1 MTKNYILILKVSCL
15 LLLNHVSQTLANKDT
30 NSLRLLSDEP
40 ELKITNFFQL
50 KKQDGRL
57 NIANN
62 DTTMLRRNL
71 QEDIITD
78 LISMKWVV
86 VGAAVLGLSWLAMN
100 T

>member
-86 VGAAVLGLSWLAMN
+86 VGAAVLGMSWLAMN